1 MRLDWAGYGG
11 WAFAG
16 VDCVK
21 CDASD
26 EFSPVRSFRRPRFGV
41 FAGSEFSPV
50 RRIGVFAG
58 SEFSP
63 VGLKG
68 KFFLMMPGILETT

>member
-50 RRIGVFAG
+50 RSFRRWV
-58 SEFSP
+58 
-63 VGLKG
+63 
-68 KFFLMMPGILETT
+68 